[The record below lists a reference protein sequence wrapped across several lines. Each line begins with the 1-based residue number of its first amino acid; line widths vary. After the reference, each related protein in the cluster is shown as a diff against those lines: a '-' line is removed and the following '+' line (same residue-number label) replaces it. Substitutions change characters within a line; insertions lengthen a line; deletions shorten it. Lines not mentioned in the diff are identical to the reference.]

1 MEQLK
6 SPRQVLILRRKWQK
20 AAYTIGILS
29 LDGVRLCN
37 ILEPPCNG
45 YHHGVTAI
53 PKGTYE
59 IDMTIVSPKFK
70 DREWAAPYG
79 GIVPTLKD
87 VPGRERILMHP
98 GTTVDDTDGCLL
110 PGNNTQVGKVFNSQV
125 RYHNLMGILTSNHLR
140 GITTYIQII

>member
-6 SPRQVLILRRKWQK
+6 SPRQVLILCRKWQK

-59 IDMTIVSPKFK
+59 IDMTIVSPKYK
-70 DREWAAPYG
+70 EREWSKPYG
-79 GIVPTLKD
+79 GIVPTLVD
-87 VPGRERILMHP
+87 VPGHTRILIHP
-98 GTTVDDTDGCLL
+98 GNTIDDTDGCLL
-110 PGNNTQVGKVFNSQV
+110 PGNNTQVGKVLNSQAC
-125 RYHNLMGILTSNHLR
+125 YHQLMAILTQNR
-140 GITTYIQII
+140 AKGITTYIQII